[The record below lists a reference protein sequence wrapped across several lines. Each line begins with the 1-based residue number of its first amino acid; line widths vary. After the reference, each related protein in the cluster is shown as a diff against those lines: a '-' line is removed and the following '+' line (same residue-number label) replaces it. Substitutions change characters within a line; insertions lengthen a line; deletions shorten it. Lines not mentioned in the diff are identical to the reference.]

1 MPERTAYGGRSL
13 AWVRRE
19 LLRKPGPLMSSALSM
34 ANRYKDRLVQ
44 EPKPG
49 MVCFFGDREPGDC
62 GLYMGSDLIKMMDYD
77 GYPRLRR
84 LSEVPDTFLGAMYW
98 PE

>member
-1 MPERTAYGGRSL
+1 MSRTQYLGRSL
-13 AWVRRE
+13 AWVRVE
-19 LLRKPGPLMSSALSM
+19 MLHKKGPLMRSALTM
-34 ANRYKDRLVQ
+34 ANRYKDQLVKT
-44 EPKPG
+44 PKPG

-62 GLYMGSDLIKMMDYD
+62 ALYMGGGMVKMLDRD

-84 LSEVPDTFLGAMYW
+84 LDSVPDTFLGAMYW